1 MKPVRRNR
9 RLVLEAAV
17 AQGDGMGGITEVWEP
32 QGVLWAGIVAGS
44 GREVAVDL
52 VLQER
57 VGLRITVRAAPPGA
71 PSRPLP
77 GQRFREG
84 ARIYPIRAVAEADAE
99 GRYLVCFAE
108 EGARA

>member
-9 RLVLEAAV
+9 RLVLEV
-17 AQGDGMGGITEVWEP
+17 PVMQGDGMGGVVEVWESR
-32 QGVLWAGIVAGS
+32 GVLWAGIVAGT

-52 VLQER
+52 VLQDR
-57 VGLRITVRAAPPGA
+57 VALRITVRAAPPGA
-71 PSRPLP
+71 PSRPMP

-84 ARIYPIRAVAEADAE
+84 TRVYPIRAVTEADAE